1 MKRILFAIIL
11 LAGITVASADDS
23 YKTSKEYL
31 ALRDS
36 MRHAFNDGDS
46 TRFFPALS
54 RLEDYLL
61 KQKDLHAYYTQRCN
75 EIVFQMNRQRIFEA
89 YKLARQLSKELRE
102 RKLDNEMYMAYN
114 MLGHLN
120 RYCGNKTA
128 AKQCFHQVIELMEK
142 GGYYESMPPIYMN
155 IVNVEMDDDPEE
167 AQRLLDK
174 AAEIAAKYSPD
185 RVFDIETRK
194 TLSYYNGGDTERFL
208 EGYKKYR
215 EGVAQGQSSVHGR
228 SMDIYY
234 QACMGNTDEAVAMAR
249 KELGDD
255 SHATIT
261 KIFERSGRWKEA
273 YESLREETNAN
284 DSVNNVIL
292 SNSIQIFRDELRLYD
307 IEREA
312 AQTRLYTL
320 ATITALLLLLLMAFG
335 YILFSHRRHMRQ
347 IKRAYEHALES
358 DKMKA
363 AFIQN
368 MSHEVRTPLNVI
380 SGFAQVLANP
390 ELSSDG
396 SKRKEMAKTM
406 LANTRVIT
414 NQIDEMLE
422 LSFNE
427 SSGAA
432 PRVDVVV
439 VNTLLSDLVR
449 ENKDYTTANVS
460 LNYSSTLPD
469 NFSIKTQHGM
479 LRRALNT
486 LIDNAIKNTSHGTIT
501 LKADTAE
508 TEMTIAVEDTGTGIP
523 IQDAERVFER
533 FVKLD
538 SFKAGLGLGLTLCRK
553 IITRLGGTVS
563 VDTSYRGGAR
573 LVITL
578 PIDK

>member
-320 ATITALLLLLLMAFG
+320 ATITALLLLLLMACG

-449 ENKDYTTANVS
+449 ENKDYITANVS

-523 IQDAERVFER
+523 MQDAERVFER